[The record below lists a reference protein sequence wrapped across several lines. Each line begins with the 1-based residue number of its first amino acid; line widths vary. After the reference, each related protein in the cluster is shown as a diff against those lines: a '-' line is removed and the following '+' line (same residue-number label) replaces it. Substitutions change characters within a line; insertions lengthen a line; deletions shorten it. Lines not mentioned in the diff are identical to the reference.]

1 MRGMIGDTK
10 RALEYR
16 CDAGRGPNIAT
27 KPEGFRPAREQHRD
41 LALLRL
47 SQCRPTARSWVAPQ
61 RLCATA
67 LASALDPLADCALGH
82 TEGLSD
88 AGLGPALLVQFPG
101 PQPAAFAPQQSSA
114 ATAVPASFSG
124 PATQTQGLQGKLNGG
139 SR

>member
-101 PQPAAFAPQQSSA
+101 PQPAAFAPVERWCCVRVCHALMLPHKPSVISNLCSDQ
-114 ATAVPASFSG
+114 
-124 PATQTQGLQGKLNGG
+124 
-139 SR
+139 